1 MSNSI
6 DWNNII
12 NLNCNRRKMVMSI
25 LFIDLF
31 IFLALEVLYV
41 TSQHTMRQ
49 FIIKKYIIKVE
60 IKKLHNCISKT
71 YTFSFKMDSWIQ
83 AWRLLLLVFLPGWVS
98 SSGCGYRVF
107 ELDTRGYGFCPFSV
121 GCRGL
126 LHCSSRDSFF

>member
-1 MSNSI
+1 
-6 DWNNII
+6 
-12 NLNCNRRKMVMSI
+12 MVMSI

-83 AWRLLLLVFLPGWVS
+83 A
-98 SSGCGYRVF
+98 
-107 ELDTRGYGFCPFSV
+107 
-121 GCRGL
+121 
-126 LHCSSRDSFF
+126 